1 MRNCKIWILMLIL
14 MCAVKCAAGAEYHNY
29 CGGLHSHT
37 SYSDGKGVPEEAYDY
52 ARNTAGVDFWAITD
66 HFEFLTLP
74 AEVAQGEV
82 SEWDKLLKAADA
94 KNDDGEFVAI
104 AGFEWSMDVLTG
116 HINVMNTKETPVHGK
131 VGFLS
136 PFYRWLARTPAET
149 IAGFNHPGDEERMFN
164 DFKYDPKIDERIIY
178 IEVFNDQ
185 GKAKFYRDKYFK
197 ALDAGWHVAPAGA
210 QDNHRPD
217 WGTRSGNKTC
227 VWAEEL
233 TREAVFSALRSLRF
247 YAANDANLSLSFH
260 GNDVWMGQKVKG
272 KTAELI
278 VEAHDTDNDV
288 IKLVRILT
296 EGGNVVEERQ
306 VNAPDAYLNI
316 TVPINAKTYL
326 VAEVIEEDGNSAFSA
341 PIWYEP

>member
-1 MRNCKIWILMLIL
+1 MLIL
-14 MCAVKCAAGAEYHNY
+14 MCAAKCAVGTEYHNY

-52 ARNTAGVDFWAITD
+52 ARSKAKVDFWAITD

-74 AEVAQGEV
+74 TEVAQGEV
-82 SEWDKLLKAADA
+82 SEWEKLLKAADD
-94 KNDDGEFVAI
+94 KNDDGKFVAI

-116 HINVMNTKETPVHGK
+116 HINVMNIRATPVHGK
-131 VGFLS
+131 VGFLNQ
-136 PFYRWLARTPAET
+136 FYRWIARTPAET

-164 DFKYDPKIDERIIY
+164 NFKYNTEIDKRMIY

-185 GKAKFYRDKYFK
+185 GKAKLYRDKYFK
-197 ALDAGWHVAPAGA
+197 ALDAGWHIAPAGA

-233 TREAVFSALRSLRF
+233 TREAILSALRSLRF
-247 YAANDANLSLSFH
+247 YAANDANLSLSLR
-260 GNDVWMGQKVKG
+260 GNNAWMGQNLKSNV
-272 KTAELI
+272 AELI
-278 VEAHDTDNDV
+278 VEAHDADNET

-296 EGGNVVEERQ
+296 EGSNVVEERQ
-306 VNAPDAYLNI
+306 VNSADVRLTFTIPVNG
-316 TVPINAKTYL
+316 KTYL
-326 VAEVIEEDGNSAFSA
+326 VAEIIEEDGNSAISA